1 MQDDPRYDDVVGEV
15 GSFLD
20 QRAERALAAG
30 VSEVWVDPGIGFG
43 KTAAQNLTLLRH
55 VGRLVA
61 RGHPLMIGT
70 SRKSFLGR
78 LTAGEGVT
86 LPPDQRLEAS
96 LATAV
101 WAMANG
107 AGMVRVHDVAPT
119 LQAAKVVGE
128 T

>member
-1 MQDDPRYDDVVGEV
+1 
-15 GSFLD
+15 
-20 QRAERALAAG
+20 
-30 VSEVWVDPGIGFG
+30 
-43 KTAAQNLTLLRH
+43 
-55 VGRLVA
+55 
-61 RGHPLMIGT
+61 MIGT
-70 SRKSFLGR
+70 SRKGFLGR
-78 LTAGEGVT
+78 LTAGEPVP
-86 LPPDQRLEAS
+86 LPSDQRLEGS